1 MASSSNRIFGIEVA
15 YAIALFG
22 MVFYI
27 FLFTI
32 GGKTLSLLTHEEY
45 SLVLDFFPALFL
57 FLTGTTLSIAM
68 RNNRISKRKLLA
80 YQAKRGS
87 VLFLLGLILCA
98 WWHMNIFIIVGAMM
112 FLAQYIT
119 RLSDIALS
127 VLLIMMISLGVIFL
141 MLGVP
146 HHIVYNLPQLSGSGW
161 INLFGFIFFNGY
173 FSILPWCIFFI
184 TGVLFGRLKTSGLGI
199 LPPTSLV
206 GFAMIVAAVVLDK
219 YGKPFQELN
228 YNVHA
233 SESIYL
239 QLRVFY
245 LPFILYGIGL
255 SMIVINACQYF
266 GRNNENRKLSKM
278 VQSISAMKYSILFFQ
293 VILTSLI
300 MGIANSPTFNNKL
313 VLTMVAVF
321 SSIIVFYVANIW
333 RSKVNELGP
342 VEFVVKRIARSGSKS

>member
-1 MASSSNRIFGIEVA
+1 MASSSNRIFGVEVA
-15 YAIALFG
+15 YVIALFG

-57 FLTGTTLSIAM
+57 FITGAALSITM

-87 VLFLLGLILCA
+87 VLFLIGLLMCA
-98 WWHMNIFIIVGAMM
+98 WWSMNIFIIVGVMM
-112 FLAQYIT
+112 FLSQYIT

-127 VLLIMMISLGVIFL
+127 VLLFMMISLGVIFL

-173 FSILPWCIFFI
+173 FSILPWCTFFMA
-184 TGVLFGRLKTSGLGI
+184 GLLFGRLKTSGLGI

-206 GFAMIVAAVVLDK
+206 GVMMIIAALILDK
-219 YGKPFQELN
+219 YGKPFQELE
-228 YNVHA
+228 YNIHA
-233 SESIYL
+233 SESVYL

-255 SMIVINACQYF
+255 SIIVVNACQYF
-266 GRNNENRKLSKM
+266 GKKFENRNMTKM

-293 VILTSLI
+293 VILTSII

-313 VLTMVAVF
+313 VLIVVAIF
-321 SSIIVFYVANIW
+321 SSFIVFYLANLW

-342 VEFVVKRIARSGSKS
+342 VEFVVKRIAGSGRKI